1 MPRWLKLKAAAEYS
15 SIGKHRLK
23 DPAAKGVIRGYPDP
37 DSARGDGDMAIQK
50 PIQRPMSRKKLTRS
64 LLCYARPPDR

>member
-23 DPAAKGVIRGYPDP
+23 DLAAKGVIRGYPDP
-37 DSARGDGDMAIQK
+37 DSARGDGDIVVGVEGHPNTSSAI
-50 PIQRPMSRKKLTRS
+50 S
-64 LLCYARPPDR
+64 LACALSA